1 MSMEVF
7 QVKAWIL
14 LLCGSL
20 LFAGYTVDAVSYDYS
35 ATIECLK
42 EPLRPQYNGGII
54 VNPEFS
60 HGLAGWSSF
69 GSGAIMHKKSEG
81 GNGFIVAHSRNQ
93 SHDTLSQKLYLEK
106 RKLYTFSA
114 WIQVSEGEETVE
126 AIFKTTDGFT
136 HAGST
141 IAQSGCWSMLKG
153 GLTVDSSGYADLYFQ
168 SNNTKVDVWVDSVS
182 LQPFA
187 EEEWRSHQVESIAK
201 ARMREVKVH
210 VTNSKGEILDG
221 AEIHFRPRH
230 NKPSFPIGS
239 AIQKDILTNGAYQSW
254 FTSRFTVTVFENEL
268 KWYATENM
276 RGKEDYSVADAMLE
290 FARQNGIPV
299 RGHTILWDDA
309 KYQPWW
315 VKSLS
320 PADLKVAADRRVQS
334 VVSRYSGKFIG
345 WDVINENL
353 HFSYFE
359 SMLGVNASQVY
370 FQKAHHLDRRT
381 PMFLNDY
388 NTIERSGDSK
398 ASPAEYL
405 RKLKEIRT
413 FRWNN
418 GPTGIGLEGH
428 FDAPNIPY
436 MRAAIDTLAA
446 ARVSIWLTEVDV
458 RDGPNQAQYLE
469 QVLREAHAHPAV
481 HGILMWAA
489 RGPNGC
495 WRMCLTDGNFNNL
508 PTGDVV
514 DKLLN
519 EWKPKSSKGK
529 VDVNG
534 DFKTSLFHGDYD
546 VTISHPFMNSTVTQS
561 FKVTAPETSA
571 PQTLEETTT
580 ILNVQVDV

>member
-1 MSMEVF
+1 MVWWL
-7 QVKAWIL
+7 Q
-14 LLCGSL
+14 
-20 LFAGYTVDAVSYDYS
+20 
-35 ATIECLK
+35 CLE

-60 HGLAGWSSF
+60 HGVAGWSSF
-69 GSGAIMHKKSEG
+69 GSSGIMHKKSQG
-81 GNGFIVAHSRNQ
+81 GNGFIVAHSRNH
-93 SHDTLSQKLYLEK
+93 SHDTFSQKLYLQK

-114 WIQVSEGEETVE
+114 WIQVSEGEETVA

-136 HAGST
+136 QAGAT
-141 IAQSGCWSMLKG
+141 IGQSGCWSMLKG
-153 GLTVDSSGYADLYFQ
+153 GLTVDSSGYAELYFQ
-168 SNNTKVDVWVDSVS
+168 SNNTKVDIWVDNVS
-182 LQPFA
+182 LQPFT

-201 ARMREVKVH
+201 ARKRDVKVH

-230 NKPSFPIGS
+230 NKPSFPFGT

-254 FTSRFTVTVFENEL
+254 FTSRFTVTVF
-268 KWYATENM
+268 
-276 RGKEDYSVADAMLE
+276 GKEDYSVQDAMLE
-290 FARQNGIPV
+290 FARQNGISV
-299 RGHTILWDDA
+299 LGHTILWDDA

-320 PADLKVAADRRVQS
+320 PAELKAAAEKRVQS
-334 VVSRYSGKFIG
+334 VVSRCSGKLVG

-353 HFSYFE
+353 HFSFFE
-359 SMLGVNASQVY
+359 SLLGANASQVF
-370 FQKAHHLDRRT
+370 FQQAHHLDRRT
-381 PMFLNDY
+381 TMFLNDY
-388 NTIERSGDSK
+388 YTLERSYDSK

-405 RKLKEIRT
+405 RKLQESRT
-413 FRWNN
+413 FKWNN

-428 FDAPNIPY
+428 FDEPNIPY

-446 ARVSIWLTEVDV
+446 ARVPIWLTEVDLKSEMIAFHFFLI
-458 RDGPNQAQYLE
+458 QAQYLE
-469 QVLREAHAHPAV
+469 QIPREAHAHPAV
-481 HGILMWAA
+481 QGILMWAA
-489 RGPNGC
+489 RGPSGC
-495 WRMCLTDGNFNNL
+495 WRMCLTDGNFHNL

-546 VTISHPFMNSTVTQS
+546 VTTSNPFMNSTLTQS
-561 FKVTAPETSA
+561 FKVPAPETSA
-571 PQTLEETTT
+571 PKTLEETTT
-580 ILNVQVDV
+580 AILNVQKLSCCSNFDCTT